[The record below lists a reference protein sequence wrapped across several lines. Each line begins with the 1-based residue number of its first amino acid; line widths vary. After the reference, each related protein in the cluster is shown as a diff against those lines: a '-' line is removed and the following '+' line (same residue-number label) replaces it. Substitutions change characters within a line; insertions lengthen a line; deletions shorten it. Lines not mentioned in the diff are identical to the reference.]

1 LKKAAQ
7 SESEADLMRRMRR
20 GDDEALTTWFHLHA
34 DGVYGFAFYRVGRNP
49 DLAAEVTQ
57 ETFARALAKLSD
69 FDAGRG
75 PMIAWLCTLSRNCIR
90 DALRQHGRGALV
102 ALWDSV
108 DAGLR
113 RIHEDLDRSP
123 LCPDVI
129 EARETRE
136 LVQMTLTNLP
146 QSYRLVLQAKYMDEK
161 SLKRI
166 AEERA
171 TTTDAIKG
179 LLKRAR
185 RAFKQTFATLADTTP
200 HLEELGGL

>member
-1 LKKAAQ
+1 MTKATEI
-7 SESEADLMRRMRR
+7 ESEADLLRRMRR
-20 GDDEALTTWFHLHA
+20 GDEEALTAWFHLHA

-90 DALRQHGRGALV
+90 DALRQHGKGSLA

-108 DAGLR
+108 DGALR
-113 RIHEDLDRSP
+113 RIHEELDRSP
-123 LCPDVI
+123 LGLEVV
-129 EARETRE
+129 EAQETQE

-146 QSYRLVLQAKYMDEK
+146 QAYRAVLQAKYMDEK